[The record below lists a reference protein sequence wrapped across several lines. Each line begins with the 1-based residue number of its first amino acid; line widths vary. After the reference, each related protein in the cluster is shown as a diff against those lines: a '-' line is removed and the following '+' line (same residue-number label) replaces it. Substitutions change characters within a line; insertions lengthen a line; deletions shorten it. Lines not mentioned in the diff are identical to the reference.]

1 MYHIKPMTYLELHCR
16 GTHVP
21 HKANDIS
28 GVTLQR
34 DTCTTVIPENSIQTV
49 VADLV
54 KNFKL

>member
-34 DTCTTVIPENSIQTV
+34 DTVPHKANDISGVTLQRDTCTT
-49 VADLV
+49 
-54 KNFKL
+54 